1 MNSKKDIPTK
11 ETKKNNIGKY
21 SIISQE
27 FFYTDINS
35 IFTFSYLLKGFVKIL
50 DKFFPNILKGANNH
64 FKKELNF
71 LKKIIPF
78 DDLKSLIAEIIDF
91 AENGLQ
97 IGFGV
102 KNIIKGIA
110 AFPTNKLEGIFF

>member
-1 MNSKKDIPTK
+1 MKSKKDIPTK
-11 ETKKNNIGKY
+11 ETIKNNIGKFAIIFQEFIY
-21 SIISQE
+21 TDNNSII
-27 FFYTDINS
+27 
-35 IFTFSYLLKGFVKIL
+35 TFSFLLRSFVKKL
-50 DKFFPNILKGANNH
+50 DKFILKGANNH

-78 DDLKSLIAEIIDF
+78 DDLKSLILEIIDF